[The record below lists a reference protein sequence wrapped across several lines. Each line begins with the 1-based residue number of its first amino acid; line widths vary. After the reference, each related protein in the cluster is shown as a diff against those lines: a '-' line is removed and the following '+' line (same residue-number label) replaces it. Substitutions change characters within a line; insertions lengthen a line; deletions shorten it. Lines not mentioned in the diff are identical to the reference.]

1 VDRVKITEKGCKP
14 APALL
19 MPSPDPNISFGAILT
34 LAAARGLIV
43 ANIDCAPAD
52 RRGRSI
58 GGVVERM
65 MSLAGR
71 IVRDDRNRAAFEKKA
86 AQAIGESDCGPLSKA
101 GRRQGNPAA
110 DSRSSEHERCR

>member
-1 VDRVKITEKGCKP
+1 VDRVKITKKGCKP

-52 RRGRSI
+52 DLPVVVLRGASGWFLGNSGTRAPHCA
-58 GGVVERM
+58 
-65 MSLAGR
+65 SLNQNSPALTQASNPIR
-71 IVRDDRNRAAFEKKA
+71 LDITDR
-86 AQAIGESDCGPLSKA
+86 
-101 GRRQGNPAA
+101 
-110 DSRSSEHERCR
+110 